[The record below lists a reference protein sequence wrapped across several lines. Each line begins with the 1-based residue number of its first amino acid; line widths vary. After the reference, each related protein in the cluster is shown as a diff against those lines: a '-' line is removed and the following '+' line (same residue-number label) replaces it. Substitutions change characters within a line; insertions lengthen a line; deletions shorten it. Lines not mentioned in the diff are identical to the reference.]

1 MGERVAHLV
10 TGKMIDFIEFVDGFS
25 IAKTGTPK
33 ELHHQTLA
41 ESAVRSRFNI
51 TIVGVKRNNMDFI
64 YARPETIL
72 QPEDLLIVAGSTR
85 DVENF
90 AAQTA
95 LGMST
100 SKIPSLQN

>member
-1 MGERVAHLV
+1 
-10 TGKMIDFIEFVDGFS
+10 
-25 IAKTGTPK
+25 
-33 ELHHQTLA
+33 
-41 ESAVRSRFNI
+41 
-51 TIVGVKRNNMDFI
+51 
-64 YARPETIL
+64 
-72 QPEDLLIVAGSTR
+72 LLIVAGSTR